1 MGNFFGSIYCWF
13 EDFFGIPLA
22 DYLWGV
28 SSSVST
34 NNQYIG
40 IGLWMLAISLIVA
53 VIYYYVIDKPRF
65 ATWWGWGIFLGVNAV
80 INFFVGWQLVLKDY
94 YDGLMVQKNPATNV
108 TMPLNISESDIL
120 CFGVANMI
128 ISLMAFFVISMIIKW
143 WSNNCKHAPF

>member
-40 IGLWMLAISLIVA
+40 IGLWMLAISVIVA
-53 VIYYYVIDKPRF
+53 VIYYYVIDKPRL
-65 ATWWGWGIFLGVNAV
+65 ATWWGWSIFLGVNAV
-80 INFFVGWQLVLKDY
+80 INFFVGWQLVLEDKHEQK
-94 YDGLMVQKNPATNV
+94 MVQINPVTNV
-108 TMPLNISESDIL
+108 NMDLNISESDIL
-120 CFGVANMI
+120 CFGVANMF